1 MKVIKNHPN
10 FIESIPEYLNSIQK
24 EAILLVDENVDD
36 IYSDFWKEYPKIII
50 PSGESSKSFEFIQEV
65 IAKLLEMNA
74 HRNNILI
81 GIGGGV
87 TTDITGFVASI
98 YKRGLDFAFLPTTL
112 LAMCDAAL
120 GGKNGINIGTIKN
133 CVGTI
138 NQPKSVAIYPDFLDS
153 LSDLEF
159 QNGLGEVIKHA
170 ILSGPND
177 VDFLLKNAE
186 KIKNK
191 DSEIIGKLI
200 EKSIQLKMGIVEK
213 DTNESN
219 ERRLLNFGHTLG
231 HAIETSSYLSH
242 GESVAIGIWHDT
254 LLAFKNKYCSKEVVD
269 SIKNTFDT
277 FHFDLNLNID
287 FETLQEKI
295 LHDKKRYK
303 DEIYYVFP
311 FQIGD
316 CRIIKMDYKTL
327 IEQLKDIIHG

>member
-10 FIESIPEYLNSIQK
+10 FIESILEYLNSIQK
-24 EAILLVDENVDD
+24 ESILLVDKNVDA

-74 HRNNILI
+74 HRDNILI

-177 VDFLLKNAE
+177 VGFLLKNAE

-254 LLAFKNKYCSKEVVD
+254 ILALKNKYCTQEVVD
-269 SIKNTFDT
+269 IIKNLFETFD
-277 FHFDLNLNID
+277 FDLTINID
-287 FETLQEKI
+287 FEILEEKI
-295 LHDKKRYK
+295 LHDKKRYNE
-303 DEIYYVFP
+303 EIYYIFP

-316 CRIIKMDYKTL
+316 CRIIKIEYSKL

>member
-1 MKVIKNHPN
+1 MKIIRNYIN

-24 EAILLVDENVDD
+24 EVILLVDENVDA
-36 IYSDFWKEYPKIII
+36 IYSDFWKTYPKIVI
-50 PSGESSKSFEFIQEV
+50 PSDESSKSFEFIQEV
-65 IAKLLEMNA
+65 IAKLLKMNA
-74 HRNNILI
+74 HRESFLI

-98 YKRGLDFAFLPTTL
+98 YKRGLNFAFLPTTL

-153 LSDLEF
+153 LSSLEF

-170 ILSGPND
+170 ILSGQND
-177 VDFLLKNAE
+177 VDFLLKNAD
-186 KIKNK
+186 KIINK
-191 DSEIIGKLI
+191 DSEIINILI
-200 EKSIQLKMGIVEK
+200 ENSIQFKMGIVEK
-213 DTNESN
+213 DINETHD
-219 ERRLLNFGHTLG
+219 RRLLNFGHTLG

-254 LLAFKNKYCSKEVVD
+254 LLAFKNKYCTQQVVD
-269 SIKNTFDT
+269 NIKNIFDT
-277 FHFDLNLNID
+277 FQFDLSLNID

-303 DEIYYVFP
+303 DEIYYVFA
-311 FQIGD
+311 FKLGD
-316 CRIIKMDYKTL
+316 CRVIKMDYKTL
-327 IEQLKDIIHG
+327 IEQLKEIIDG